1 MAASTAL
8 ETPVAT
14 IGELMVQ
21 IDNLKGELRR
31 SQQKLDDFRLLLV
44 EAMDQVHPLFRD
56 RIRAALA
63 LPPIDR
69 QALLAAQRELCE
81 RNGWPHFAPYTGI
94 CWSCKQDMVTDAWAT
109 TLITGCRRCGKS
121 YCD

>member
-1 MAASTAL
+1 MTSTAL
-8 ETPVAT
+8 ERPVQT
-14 IGELMVQ
+14 IGELAAR
-21 IDNLKGELRR
+21 IDNLIGENKRLAA
-31 SQQKLDDFRLLLV
+31 KLDDFRLLLV
-44 EAMDQVHPLFRD
+44 EAKDQVSPLLRD

-69 QALLAAQRELCE
+69 NALLVAQRELCE

-94 CWSCKQDMVTDAWAT
+94 CRCGADIVDESWAGCH
-109 TLITGCRRCGKS
+109 ITGCRKCGRS